1 MEPGKAADLLVV
13 SGNPLEDFK
22 ALKQPSMVVF
32 GGKVLKDPKI
42 KKNEAVDRMLDELM
56 PTV

>member
-1 MEPGKAADLLVV
+1 
-13 SGNPLEDFK
+13 
-22 ALKQPSMVVF
+22 MVVF